1 MIGTQVI
8 TRLNFGR
15 GAEEASLMIGDQD
28 VEYKVRSTGTG
39 GGHST
44 TSESIHRETRRV
56 VTAADLSNRLGPRR
70 KSIRLALLGP
80 GKDAYE
86 LDLPYVRQQQLRP
99 ASQPARWTYRA
110 TERASYGKPGLNSKP
125 ESAISKADA
134 AFIRGDKD
142 D

>member
-1 MIGTQVI
+1 MKCIRI
-8 TRLNFGR
+8 
-15 GAEEASLMIGDQD
+15 
-28 VEYKVRSTGTG
+28 
-39 GGHST
+39 
-44 TSESIHRETRRV
+44 
-56 VTAADLSNRLGPRR
+56 VTAADLSNRLGPRK
-70 KSIRLALLGP
+70 KSIRIALLGP

-99 ASQPARWTYRA
+99 ASQPAQWTYRA
-110 TERASYGKPGLNSKP
+110 TERAKYGKRTTNSEP